1 MSLGELVF
9 RPFVGRDEI
18 RAPLKTLAW
27 KASIR
32 RGVPPKPS
40 NLALLKTKLLFLLLC
55 ISKKPYSI
63 NLICFVLHIE
73 LISFSYSEI

>member
-40 NLALLKTKLLFLLLC
+40 NLALLKTKIAFFATLYKQETLFY
-55 ISKKPYSI
+55 KPDLFRFAYRI
-63 NLICFVLHIE
+63 N
-73 LISFSYSEI
+73 Y